1 MKKLLITVC
10 LSGLLSVPSAVLG
23 AEMAGPSLY
32 GSFRTGLEFGSGDA
46 SVEDFTSRW
55 GFKGSHEVSEG
66 LTASY
71 KYESKFNTTTA
82 ESSGGV
88 GHKHAGAAASTD
100 YDFNHKA
107 SSDMVADPDDPEAMI
122 PRTTTAYDPGQH
134 TLDED
139 EDGNVKIDE
148 NGHGTQTSR
157 DENGMVTET
166 LYFQV
171 EDSHSSNAQA
181 KTDAD
186 GGPGGRLSYVSLSGG
201 FGTITLGQIW
211 SASAIH
217 YGFKVDPS
225 YVNGVFG
232 GVDFTGGANYR
243 NARTVSYS
251 SSAGD
256 VSFQIDKTTG
266 DKPKDKKLE
275 FGASATLGPVG
286 VGFGH
291 WSSDDDAGFT
301 GVAVSTGAAGVNLTV
316 GLGSSKLADG
326 TKTKTNILHVGGSV
340 GDTGL
345 SYALQ
350 VATSSEDAGDQNL
363 LVVTNS
369 LGSGAS
375 LIFEHLSPGD
385 SDSSSLIGLK
395 VDF

>member
-1 MKKLLITVC
+1 
-10 LSGLLSVPSAVLG
+10 
-23 AEMAGPSLY
+23 MAGASLY
-32 GSFRTGLEFGSGDA
+32 GSFRTGISFGSGDA
-46 SVEDFTSRW
+46 SVGDFTSRW

-71 KYESKFNTTTA
+71 KYESKFNTTNA

-88 GHKHAGAAASTD
+88 GHGHDAGHAHDADGESVLIDLGSSDNTFSSTSTDHDMDSDTAEVFVNSCDRGIPHVMGEPIGNTDVAVESDTVTCGSTVGHAHDDGAA
-100 YDFNHKA
+100 
-107 SSDMVADPDDPEAMI
+107 
-122 PRTTTAYDPGQH
+122 TA
-134 TLDED
+134 E
-139 EDGNVKIDE
+139 
-148 NGHGTQTSR
+148 
-157 DENGMVTET
+157 
-166 LYFQV
+166 
-171 EDSHSSNAQA
+171 
-181 KTDAD
+181 TDAN

-201 FGTITLGQIW
+201 FGTITMGQIW

-232 GVDFTGGANYR
+232 GASYR
-243 NARTVSYS
+243 IGNAVSYS

-266 DKPKDKKLE
+266 DAEALE

-286 VGFGH
+286 VGLGYV
-291 WSSDDDAGFT
+291 SSGVDDSGFT
-301 GVAVSTGAAGVNLTV
+301 GVAVSAGAAGINLTV
-316 GLGSSKLADG
+316 GLGSSKDAWG
-326 TKTKTNILHVGGSV
+326 VKSKQNVIHVGGSV
-340 GDTGL
+340 GDSGL

-350 VATSSEDAGDQNL
+350 VANGETDADDQNL

-375 LIFEHLSPGD
+375 LIFEHLSPGVG
-385 SDSSSLIGLK
+385 DSSSLLGLK

>member
-1 MKKLLITVC
+1 M
-10 LSGLLSVPSAVLG
+10 
-23 AEMAGPSLY
+23 
-32 GSFRTGLEFGSGDA
+32 
-46 SVEDFTSRW
+46 
-55 GFKGSHEVSEG
+55 
-66 LTASY
+66 
-71 KYESKFNTTTA
+71 
-82 ESSGGV
+82 
-88 GHKHAGAAASTD
+88 
-100 YDFNHKA
+100 
-107 SSDMVADPDDPEAMI
+107 
-122 PRTTTAYDPGQH
+122 
-134 TLDED
+134 
-139 EDGNVKIDE
+139 
-148 NGHGTQTSR
+148 
-157 DENGMVTET
+157 
-166 LYFQV
+166 
-171 EDSHSSNAQA
+171 
-181 KTDAD
+181 
-186 GGPGGRLSYVSLSGG
+186 
-201 FGTITLGQIW
+201 GQIW

-232 GVDFTGGANYR
+232 GVDFVGGANYR
-243 NARTVSYS
+243 NARTISYS

-286 VGFGH
+286 VGLGH

-340 GDTGL
+340 GDSGL